1 LSAIRR
7 FFETLRYVPGY
18 YRIFFLYMG
27 IILMVF
33 VYVVFFHD
41 EPMLFAATAG
51 IALYAGIGLPIVL
64 QNIINRISR
73 SLGWWI
79 AIVFVLVGLF
89 VLLRFLVASDLL
101 DTTIYN
107 NLGQLS
113 FSGII
118 YWANVIGIIW
128 TAGLA
133 GAGVINMWV
142 HHGFSGIRSNLAWD
156 IRERYTIRRLT
167 RGEPL
172 ILDKRTLIMVVLA
185 IVFTGSV
192 YVLRGFLVQRP
203 DLITTYRVPANLSVE
218 NPGMLTLML
227 ENMGGNPI
235 TSIEVQFT
243 GYYRYPASLN
253 VTGEAGGD
261 MLELAKRVDVIDRAF
276 TMAEDAPADMVIVI
290 PHWDI
295 AGNIKEIYLDFHDAF
310 EHVELYE
317 NETSYQS
324 IPSRFIVQWDRQE
337 KRLESVWVGTPGIP
351 FARIVNMTRLDGR
364 GNLTTISPYSD
375 MVSSGKI
382 EMRDIQPGDSYG
394 FNLTLVYHKWL
405 GERYNVVDLFFL
417 GAEVVLE
424 DDKPRKLVNFEVR
437 RISEN
442 ST

>member
-33 VYVVFFHD
+33 LYVIFFRRN
-41 EPMLFAATAG
+41 PMLFAATAG
-51 IALYAGIGLPIVL
+51 IALYAGIGVPIVL
-64 QNIINRISR
+64 QNIISRVSR

-79 AIVFVLVGLF
+79 AILF
-89 VLLRFLVASDLL
+89 VLLGFFGLLSFLVASDLL
-101 DTTIYN
+101 DTNIYN
-107 NLGQLS
+107 RRQLS

-128 TAGLA
+128 TAALA
-133 GAGVINMWV
+133 GAGVVNMMV
-142 HHGFSGIRSNLAWD
+142 HHGFGGLRSNLSWD

-172 ILDKRTLIMVVLA
+172 ILDKRTVIMVILA
-185 IVFTGSV
+185 IVFTGSIF
-192 YVLRGFLVQRP
+192 VLRGFLVQRP
-203 DLITTYRVPANLSVE
+203 DLVTTYSVPRNLSVE

-227 ENMGGNPI
+227 ENMGGKPI

-243 GYYRYPASLN
+243 GYYRYPATLN
-253 VTGEAGGD
+253 VTGETGGD
-261 MLELAKRVDVIDRAF
+261 MLELAKKVDVIERAF
-276 TMAEDAPADMVIVI
+276 SMAEDAPADMVIVI
-290 PHWDI
+290 PHWDF

-317 NETSYQS
+317 NETSYQK

-364 GNLTTISPYSD
+364 GNLTSTTPYSD

-382 EMRDIQPGDSYG
+382 EMRDIQPEDPYG
-394 FNLTLVYHKWL
+394 FNLTLVYHQWL
-405 GERYNVVDLFFL
+405 GPRYDVVDLFFL
-417 GAEVVLE
+417 GAEMVLE
-424 DDKPRKLVNFEVR
+424 EDKPRKLVNLEIR
-437 RISEN
+437 RIP
-442 ST
+442 